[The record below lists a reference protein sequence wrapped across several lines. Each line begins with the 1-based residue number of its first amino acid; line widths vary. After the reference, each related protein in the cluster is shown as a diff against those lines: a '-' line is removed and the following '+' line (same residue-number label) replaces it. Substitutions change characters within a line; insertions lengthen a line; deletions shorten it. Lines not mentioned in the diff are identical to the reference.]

1 MSSCFGKG
9 WPIRMIRIVCQKFVA
24 LNCPLYNRGIFQK
37 MRITINCHQS
47 LLSLKKANGKKQ
59 WKCFQDYL
67 PPTSSFFI
75 GPWTQVYACQSLTLS
90 QICSMTGSR
99 SIRWNIVC
107 WQQALWIIII
117 ALLFCEFEL
126 MQRREERWRLFATR
140 EKMWVMAALSN
151 THVSYL
157 FKLKRK
163 EDAINVFI
171 NNTTSSW

>member
-24 LNCPLYNRGIFQK
+24 LNCPLYNRGILQN

-47 LLSLKKANGKKQ
+47 LLSLKKGNGKKQ

-90 QICSMTGSR
+90 QTCSMTGSR
-99 SIRWNIVC
+99 SIRWNIVR

-117 ALLFCEFEL
+117 ATVCRLVILWIWINA
-126 MQRREERWRLFATR
+126 EEGGKV
-140 EKMWVMAALSN
+140 EVVCNKGEN
-151 THVSYL
+151 VSYG
-157 FKLKRK
+157 RP
-163 EDAINVFI
+163 E
-171 NNTTSSW
+171 